1 MGTNVLSNANNF
13 HCPAIQYC
21 CRAKPLC
28 SPNYRLHWWL
38 ANRTRNMNKKSSLL
52 LLGLYVNLFCTN
64 RAIRIDELY
73 PFVYISG
80 HNIAKGSLKSYL
92 ENEQSAGGYWCI
104 TAHSHCIFNFAA
116 SSIW

>member
-1 MGTNVLSNANNF
+1 
-13 HCPAIQYC
+13 
-21 CRAKPLC
+21 
-28 SPNYRLHWWL
+28 
-38 ANRTRNMNKKSSLL
+38 MNKKSSLL

-73 PFVYISG
+73 PFVYSG

-104 TAHSHCIFNFAA
+104 TAHSHCIPYLILQLQVYGESEHETCPL
-116 SSIW
+116 SS